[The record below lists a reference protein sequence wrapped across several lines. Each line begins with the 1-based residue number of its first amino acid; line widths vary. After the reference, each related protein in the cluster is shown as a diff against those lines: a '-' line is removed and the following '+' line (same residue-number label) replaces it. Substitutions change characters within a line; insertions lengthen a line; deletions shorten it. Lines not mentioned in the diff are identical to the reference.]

1 MAEIKKEDLEAVL
14 VSMLS
19 TLKNLTLYPEKHP
32 SVQGPLQKG
41 FEQMSRLLRFNRSL
55 SLGVVDEVLVF
66 EGIPF
71 YSAHVAIKEI
81 QARMEERS
89 IGAVEIFEGL
99 TLPEFVA
106 FIRLLMDDPREL
118 EEEGGLTNILRSR
131 NIANIVSKDVKEVY
145 SSAIDAVGDVL
156 QQARLGKI
164 PRADRSKSAV
174 SDLKRFVLS
183 DRPAL
188 VALTMIKSYDS
199 YLFNHSVNVS
209 VLSLAL
215 AHGMGVPEDDVSDI
229 GLAGLLHDVGKTI
242 TPKGIILKPGK
253 LDDEE
258 WEVMRRHP
266 EKGAEIV
273 SKMAGVGDLVPRL
286 IKEHHVNFDLQGYP
300 QLEPGE
306 TPHPYSKILTVAD
319 CYDAITTLRP
329 YQKPFHPREA
339 MRIMEDLSGKVI
351 DPKYY
356 EEFVKVLGIYP
367 IGSLVRL
374 DTNEVAVVLETFAEA
389 PLSPRI
395 KVIYDPDGK
404 PLPQGKEIDL
414 SSPESYP
421 DEDKFIVSTID
432 PILYNVDPLSLI

>member
-1 MAEIKKEDLEAVL
+1 MVELQKKDLESVL
-14 VSMLS
+14 ISMLS

-41 FEQMSRLLRFNRSL
+41 FEDVSVLLRMNRSL

-66 EGIPF
+66 EGTPF
-71 YSAHVAIKEI
+71 YSSHVSIKEI
-81 QARMEERS
+81 QSRLEERN
-89 IGAVEIFEGL
+89 IRAVEIYEGL
-99 TLPEFVA
+99 ALEEFVA
-106 FIRLLMDDPREL
+106 FIKILMADPRDL
-118 EEEGGLTNILRSR
+118 ATEGGLSDVLHSR
-131 NIANIVSKDVKEVY
+131 KITNIVSKDVKEVY

-174 SDLKRFVLS
+174 ADLKRFVLS
-183 DRPAL
+183 DQPAL
-188 VALTMIKSYDS
+188 VALTLIKSYDS

-209 VLSLAL
+209 VLSLSL
-215 AHGMGVPEDDVSDI
+215 AHGMGVPEDDISDI

-253 LDDEE
+253 LDDDE
-258 WEVMRRHP
+258 WKLMRQHP

-273 SKMAGVGDLVPRL
+273 SKMEAVGELVPRL
-286 IKEHHVNFDLQGYP
+286 VKEHHVNFDMQGYP
-300 QLEPGE
+300 RLDPGE

-339 MRIMEDLSGKVI
+339 MRIMENLSGKVI

-389 PLSPRI
+389 PLAPRI
-395 KVIYDPDGK
+395 KILFDPEGK
-404 PLPQGKEIDL
+404 PLPQGKQIDL
-414 SSPESYP
+414 SNPESYNG
-421 DEDKFIVSTID
+421 DYKFIVSTVD
-432 PILYNVDPLSLI
+432 PILYNVDPASLM